1 MASFGKG
8 FKPLDRRRLR
18 TVRNGIQITLG
29 LILLAAGYRFY
40 LFVQHFDTMGMT
52 PFQPRPPIVEAFL
65 PIGALVSFKFWLFTG
80 IYDPI
85 HPAALSVFITVLLT
99 ALFFRKGFCSWI
111 CPIGTISEGV
121 HRLGELIVP
130 QWRVPRFLAYPLL
143 SLKYLLLLVF
153 VKLILIDMPV
163 MALAGFMSSPYHM
176 ISDAKMLDFFL
187 HLSSLSVKVLVV
199 LFVLSLF
206 IKNFWCRFLCPYGA
220 LLSLLSLLSP
230 LRIHRDPEVCIDC
243 GKCDKACTYDL
254 KISDK
259 GTVASPEC
267 TGCLDCVAACPREG
281 SLAMCTV
288 KGHQLKPWVF
298 GGLVVG
304 FFLAAI
310 GVAKLTGH
318 WETVLTLE
326 DYARL
331 LPLRQLTGH
340 P

>member
-1 MASFGKG
+1 MQNFNNWLSR
-8 FKPLDRRRLR
+8 LDRRQLR
-18 TVRNGIQITLG
+18 IMRNGIQITLG
-29 LILLAAGYRFY
+29 LILLVAGYRFY
-40 LFVQHFDTMGMT
+40 LFVRHFDTLGMT

-65 PIGALVSFKFWLFTG
+65 PIGALVSFKLWLTTG

-85 HPAALSVFITVLLT
+85 HPAALSIFITVLLT
-99 ALFFRKGFCSWI
+99 AFLFRKGFCSWI
-111 CPIGTISEGV
+111 CPIGTISEGI
-121 HRLGELIVP
+121 HRLGALIVP
-130 QWRVPRFLAYPLL
+130 QWRLPRFLAYPLL
-143 SLKYLLLLVF
+143 SLKYLVLLVF

-163 MALAGFMSSPYHM
+163 MALVGFMGSSYNK

-187 HLSSLSVKVLVV
+187 DLSPLSVKVLVI

-220 LLSLLSLLSP
+220 LLSIVSLISP
-230 LRIHRDPEVCIDC
+230 VKIRRNTDLCIDC
-243 GKCDKACTYDL
+243 GKCDKACSYDIKL
-254 KISDK
+254 SDK
-259 GTVASPEC
+259 PAVVSPEC

-281 SLAMCTV
+281 SLEVLLASR
-288 KGHQLKPWVF
+288 KKLNPWMF
-298 GGLVVG
+298 GGMVVG
-304 FFLAAI
+304 FFLVAI

-331 LPLRQLTGH
+331 LPLRRMTGH